1 MIERIKTIIA
11 HYYLIIR
18 AFAIKCGLKDNTLT
32 NQLNGVRELSL
43 ATVNAILST
52 FEDISSEWLLRGKGT
67 MLLSDVEHERNIIP
81 DSNMERMN
89 RLVDTIATL
98 QGALNEKDKTI
109 KLLEEKVKRLE
120 TELAMIKNE
129 RKIG

>member
-1 MIERIKTIIA
+1 MWIKRQYS
-11 HYYLIIR
+11 H
-18 AFAIKCGLKDNTLT
+18 

>member
-1 MIERIKTIIA
+1 MVERIKSIIN
-11 HYYLIIR
+11 YYKLTDR